1 MRVAVFED
9 QAALSQAT
17 AEFVRAAALRA
28 VEARGKFRLA
38 LAGGSTPLEAY
49 RLLGRDP
56 AFPWARTQV
65 FWSDER
71 CVPAGHPDSNRGAA
85 LAALGPPQALPPDNL
100 HPIRGR
106 LAPQE
111 AAQDYEWRLKGFFAD
126 QGRPE
131 FDLVLLGLGPD
142 GHVAS
147 LFPGGPGLAEGGAWV
162 VPVPAPAH
170 LAPPVPR
177 VSLSLWALNQARQIL
192 LSVSGAAKAPVVAR
206 LRGGDAPQMP
216 AARLRPQEE
225 LLLYLDRAA
234 AGD

>member
-1 MRVAVFED
+1 MRVEVFED
-9 QAALSQAT
+9 QAALSRAT

-28 VEARGKFRLA
+28 VEARGEFSLA

-49 RLLGRDP
+49 RLMGGDP
-56 AFPWARTQV
+56 AFPWAQTQV
-65 FWSDER
+65 FWGDER
-71 CVPAGHPDSNRGAA
+71 CVPAEHPDSNRGAA

-100 HPIRGR
+100 HPIRGQ

-111 AAQDYEWRLKGFFAD
+111 AARDYEWRLKGYFAQ

-131 FDLVLLGLGPD
+131 FDLALLGLGPD

-147 LFPGGPGLAEGGAWV
+147 LFPGGHGLAQGAAWV

-170 LAPPVPR
+170 LEPSVPR

-192 LSVSGAAKAPVVAR
+192 LLVSGAAKAPVVAR
-206 LRGGDAPQMP
+206 LRGGDPQMP